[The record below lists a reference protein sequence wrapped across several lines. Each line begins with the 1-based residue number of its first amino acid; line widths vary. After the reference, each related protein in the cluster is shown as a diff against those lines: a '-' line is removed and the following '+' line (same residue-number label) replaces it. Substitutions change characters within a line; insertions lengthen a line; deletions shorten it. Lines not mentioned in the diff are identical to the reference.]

1 MSNLTLPEQETDD
14 VQRRLDDYTSRPK
27 QLARW
32 LLISRDQVKAR
43 YRAAKVE
50 LNRVNVRVADVSKS
64 RDIWKAKAEFSQ
76 QELVA
81 MKAEVERL
89 TALID
94 QALPK
99 KK

>member
-64 RDIWKAKAEFSQ
+64 RDNWKAKAEFSQ

-94 QALPK
+94 QALSK

>member
-1 MSNLTLPEQETDD
+1 MSNLTLTELETDD
-14 VQRRLDDYTSRPK
+14 VQRRLDEYTSRPK

-32 LLISRDQVKAR
+32 LLISRDQIKAK
-43 YRAAKVE
+43 YRATKVE

-64 RDIWKAKAEFSQ
+64 RDNWKAKAEFSQ
-76 QELVA
+76 QEIVA

-89 TALID
+89 TTLID
-94 QALPK
+94 QAPAK

>member
-1 MSNLTLPEQETDD
+1 MSNLNLLELETDA

-32 LLISRDQVKAR
+32 LLISRDQVKAK
-43 YRAAKVE
+43 YRAAKIE

-64 RDIWKAKAEFSQ
+64 RDNWKAKAEFSQ
-76 QELVA
+76 QEIVA

-89 TALID
+89 TTLID
-94 QALPK
+94 QAPAK